1 MHLFIVS
8 YPAYV
13 WLVRKMPANGNGYH
27 CHKYD
32 NGFLLCFKDRNLFL
46 NNGRKHPMTVHNFI
60 RVSFH
65 DSNLQ

>member
-46 NNGRKHPMTVHNFI
+46 NAKMQLKFKGIFFTKGW
-60 RVSFH
+60 
-65 DSNLQ
+65 